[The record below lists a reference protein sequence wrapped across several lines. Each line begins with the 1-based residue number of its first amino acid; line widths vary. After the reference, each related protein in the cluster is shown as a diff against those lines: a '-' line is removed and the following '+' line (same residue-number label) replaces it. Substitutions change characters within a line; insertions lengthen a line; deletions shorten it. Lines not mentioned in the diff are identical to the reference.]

1 MSNNEIAAPVPTP
14 CPECHSQRFVAEGVN
29 SVRLVA
35 PGTAVPG
42 ITGGF
47 SELWAVVCPNC
58 GYTSLYA
65 KQPSR
70 LIKHHGAHP

>member
-1 MSNNEIAAPVPTP
+1 MPNSQATPPVPTP
-14 CPECHSQRFVAEGVN
+14 CPECHSQRFLAEGVN

-35 PGTAVPG
+35 QGTMIPGV
-42 ITGGF
+42 TGGF

-65 KQPSR
+65 KNPSR
-70 LIKHHGAHP
+70 LIKDHGAHA